1 MHGLSFAAA
10 VSLAAARSCSRR
22 LLHQLDPAAD
32 SDNSCLLQ
40 QIRQQLSLA
49 AAGFCAQLD
58 PAEGLLTKQLA
69 LKTAFSLKYNSK
81 LLQQLAPASAD
92 SYSSCSRWLLQQ
104 LAPSVAGSYCTAV
117 GYRSIISVAHFS
129 NSESYSCSRLLLQQL
144 APSAAGSYSSWLIL

>member
-10 VSLAAARSCSRR
+10 VSLAAAGSCSRR
-22 LLHQLDPAAD
+22 LLHQLVPAAD

-104 LAPSVAGSYCTAV
+104 LAPSVAGSYSSWLILYTAA
-117 GYRSIISVAHFS
+117 GYRSIIS
-129 NSESYSCSRLLLQQL
+129 
-144 APSAAGSYSSWLIL
+144 AAFKVILSHTDNRADN